1 MFSVDNV
8 LIKVADPSFL
18 GFCLSRGSDCGNMV
32 VWKEAAEEKVGVVVR
47 KNGRPAVV
55 EYSEMDEEMKGLRQ
69 GGREGGGEGEG
80 KLVYGAGNICSH
92 FFTVDLVEHVVVPR
106 FATVYHAARK
116 MIPSLPPSSS
126 LPPSTGGKTAGVKL
140 EAFIF
145 DVFPFSERM
154 ALWEVR
160 REEMF
165 APVKDAPGGKGDT
178 PEQARKMMSEEAKR
192 WVVKAGGKVVGGGE
206 EGEGG
211 NEEGVSEISPLVS
224 YKGEGLEGRVEGKE
238 LVLPIRFLE

>member
-8 LIKVADPSFL
+8 LIKVAEPSFL

-32 VWKEAAEEKVGVVVR
+32 VWKEGAEEKVGVVVR

-55 EYSEMDEEMKGLRQ
+55 EYSEMDEGMKGLRHQ
-69 GGREGGGEGEG
+69 EEGGKEGGG

-92 FFTVDLVEHVVVPR
+92 FFTVDFVEHVVVPR
-106 FATVYHAARK
+106 FGSVYHAARK
-116 MIPSLPPSSS
+116 MIPSVPPSSS
-126 LPPSTGGKTAGVKL
+126 VPPSTTGEKTAGVKL

-160 REEMF
+160 REDMF
-165 APVKDAPGGKGDT
+165 AGVKDAPGGKGDT
-178 PEQARKMMSEEAKR
+178 PEQARRMMSEEARR
-192 WVVKAGGKVVGGGE
+192 WVVKAGGKVVGGR
-206 EGEGG
+206 EGG
-211 NEEGVSEISPLVS
+211 EMEVSEISPLVS
-224 YKGEGLEGRVEGKE
+224 YKGEGLEQRVNGKE
-238 LVLPIRFLE
+238 VVLPIRFLE

>member
-69 GGREGGGEGEG
+69 QEEGGREGGG

-92 FFTVDLVEHVVVPR
+92 FFTVDFVEHVVVPR
-106 FATVYHAARK
+106 FGTVYHAARK
-116 MIPSLPPSSS
+116 MISSLSPSSS
-126 LPPSTGGKTAGVKL
+126 LPPSTSGGKTAGVKL

-178 PEQARKMMSEEAKR
+178 PEQARRMMSEEAKR
-192 WVVKAGGKVVGGGE
+192 WAVKAGGKVVGGE
-206 EGEGG
+206 EGGRK
-211 NEEGVSEISPLVS
+211 EEEEVSEISPLVS
-224 YKGEGLEGRVEGKE
+224 YKGEGLEGRVKGKE
-238 LVLPIRFLE
+238 VVLPIRFLE